1 MECARDLLSTTSDD
15 ATGYAAP
22 SPAEA
27 KAGAVPLSAREREVV
42 QMVLAGMTYRQIGE
56 SLYLSAKTV
65 EHHMA
70 RIKRRSGASTRSE
83 LLERLSVSL
92 A

>member
-1 MECARDLLSTTSDD
+1 M
-15 ATGYAAP
+15 
-22 SPAEA
+22 AE
-27 KAGAVPLSAREREVV
+27 L
-42 QMVLAGMTYRQIGE
+42 VLAGLTYRQIGE

-70 RIKRRSGASTRSE
+70 RIKRRSGAATRFE
-83 LLERLSVSL
+83 LLERLSLSL